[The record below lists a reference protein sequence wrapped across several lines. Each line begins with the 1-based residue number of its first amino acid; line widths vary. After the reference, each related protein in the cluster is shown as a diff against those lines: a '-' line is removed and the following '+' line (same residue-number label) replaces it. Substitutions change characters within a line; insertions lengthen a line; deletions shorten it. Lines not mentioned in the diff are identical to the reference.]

1 MTVPSLTTIENPSL
15 NEEETSFLNTLSDLV
30 TPYLT
35 HQNIAI
41 MISSI
46 VIVSLLWYFFLSKQ
60 LTGGNTEL
68 NESELNESELNSVLN
83 ESELFSDESFNGGEA
98 LPRCTLYYA
107 NWCGHCKVLKPT
119 WQKLVE
125 SDKYKGKIQFEEVEA
140 DENPAA
146 IQKAQIEG
154 FPTIKIEKNTETKE
168 YQGDRTIEDLE
179 EFLDSNI

>member
-1 MTVPSLTTIENPSL
+1 MSDINSEQP
-15 NEEETSFLNTLSDLV
+15 SFLNTLNDLI

-35 HQNIAI
+35 NENIII
-41 MISSI
+41 MISSV
-46 VIVSLLWYFFLSKQ
+46 VIISLLWYFFLCKQ
-60 LTGGNTEL
+60 LTGGNTKL
-68 NESELNESELNSVLN
+68 NESELSSILN
-83 ESELFSDESFNGGEA
+83 ESELFSDETFNGGEA

-119 WQKLVE
+119 WQKLIE

-140 DENPAA
+140 DENPTV
-146 IQKAQIEG
+146 IKEAQIEG

-179 EFLDSNI
+179 EFLDNNI